1 MGTDVRHSDGP
12 ETRELT
18 ASEAG
23 RLDAVLSRALPEL
36 SRARI
41 QRLIEAGNVRVNG
54 EIFRKS
60 ATVQEGDLLEF
71 ELPAI
76 DHAVAPSGLDL
87 PRLYDDAALSVI
99 DKPPG
104 LAVHGAPG
112 DTGPSV
118 AGWWLEQLGPAAA
131 GFDVE
136 RPGIVHRL
144 DKDTSGVLLLA
155 KTPAAQA
162 ALSHAFEE
170 RATRKTY
177 LAIVEGKPPQPR
189 AVVDAPI
196 DRHPG
201 DRTRMAVTTSGR
213 PSRTEYEVI
222 AADNERSLLE
232 VHPETGRTHQI
243 RVHLSAIGCPVADDG
258 VYGKR
263 APRGRQLLH
272 AYRIHVPHPSGG
284 TLTVTSPVPADMAG
298 AIRSIGAEQVASHYS
313 QPVPPN
319 LEAAPDELAP

>member
-1 MGTDVRHSDGP
+1 MGTDVRYHGRA
-12 ETRELT
+12 ETTELT

-23 RLDAVLSRALPEL
+23 RLDAVLARAVPGL

-41 QRLIEAGNVRVNG
+41 QRLIEGGHVRVNG
-54 EIFRKS
+54 EPARKS
-60 ATVQEGDLLEF
+60 ATVEEGDRLAF
-71 ELPAI
+71 EVPETE
-76 DHAVAPSGLDL
+76 HAAAPSGLDL
-87 PRLYDDAALSVI
+87 PLLYEDDDLAAI
-99 DKPPG
+99 NKPPG

-118 AGWWLEQLGPAAA
+118 AGWWLERLGPAAA

-162 ALSHAFEE
+162 ALSRAFEE

-177 LAIVEGKPPQPR
+177 LAVVEGEPAQPR
-189 AVVDAPI
+189 AIIDAPI

-201 DRTRMAVTTSGR
+201 DRTRMAITRKGR
-213 PSRTEYEVI
+213 PSRTEYEVV
-222 AADNERSLLE
+222 ASDGERSVLE

-243 RVHLSAIGCPVADDG
+243 RVHVAAIGCPVANDAI
-258 VYGKR
+258 YGR
-263 APRGRQLLH
+263 RGAEGRQLLH
-272 AYRIHVPHPSGG
+272 AYRIAIPHPRGG
-284 TLTVTSPVPADMAG
+284 TLTVTAAAPPDLAA
-298 AIRSIGAEQVASHYS
+298 AIRSIAGEQVASHYS
-313 QPVPPN
+313 QPVPPT
-319 LEAAPDELAP
+319 LDAATS

>member
-1 MGTDVRHSDGP
+1 MGTDVRHSHGP
-12 ETRELT
+12 ETTELT
-18 ASEAG
+18 AAETG

-36 SRARI
+36 SRARV

-54 EIFRKS
+54 EVVRKS

-71 ELPAI
+71 EVPAT
-76 DHAVAPSGLDL
+76 DHAVTPSGLDL
-87 PRLYDDAALSVI
+87 PLLYDDADLSVI

-131 GFDVE
+131 GFDAD

-162 ALSHAFEE
+162 ALSRAFEE
-170 RATRKTY
+170 RTTRKTY

-213 PSRTEYEVI
+213 PSRTEYELI

-258 VYGKR
+258 VYGRR
-263 APRGRQLLH
+263 ATHGRQLLH
-272 AYRIHVPHPSGG
+272 AYRIQVPHPSGG
-284 TLTVTSPVPADMAG
+284 TLTVTAPVPADMAG

-313 QPVPPN
+313 QPVPPT
-319 LEAAPDELAP
+319 LDAAPVELAP